1 MYIELVLAV
10 IGIVVGLTVGYKNR
24 ANLLYILFF
33 LLPFLPLGQ
42 LKVIIN
48 IQISYL
54 FLFLCFIPLIL
65 LFALDLITKKYKK
78 DYFFIFA
85 GVIGLYLFILTK
97 YPFSY
102 RPDRFELIQDL
113 AICITIFFYVI
124 FNFNKIK
131 PKILFLLTK
140 IVIFIETY
148 IAISQYRGVSL
159 AEIFPFIEISGIQ
172 KIMEVGNFYR
182 ATGSIYDPNYYSL
195 YMAIL
200 AASLLFYT
208 DKFSGKVFFFIALAG
223 ITLSLS
229 RMGIILMI
237 ILLIIYLSQRI
248 RLKNVIVICTILS
261 IIITGMY
268 VFNFF
273 DNYHQYPLVDS
284 IRYRFETGSMFQLSV
299 IHYYFKDILNIS
311 NLLFGLGFQN
321 FEYALAD
328 QTGLF
333 LVAHN
338 QYIQM
343 IADIGIIGLSP
354 LLILIFIFIKKY
366 KLKLLSK
373 KNPFLF
379 PFIIIVFGNMFL
391 LTTYEIY
398 IYLFCGLYIGF
409 IIEKLNR
416 EVKS

>member
-1 MYIELVLAV
+1 MYIKLILVA
-10 IGIVVGLTVGYKNR
+10 IGITIGYKNR

-33 LLPFLPLGQ
+33 VLPFIYLGQ

-48 IQISYL
+48 IHFAHLFSY
-54 FLFLCFIPLIL
+54 LCFIPLIL

-102 RPDRFELIQDL
+102 RPDAFSLIKSL
-113 AICITIFFYVI
+113 TICITIFFYVI

-148 IAISQYRGVSL
+148 IAVNQYRGFSL
-159 AEIFPFIEISGIQ
+159 TEIFPFIEIGVSQ
-172 KIMEVGNFYR
+172 KIMEVGSFYR

-223 ITLSLS
+223 ITLSFS

-261 IIITGMY
+261 ITLTGMY

-273 DNYHQYPLVDS
+273 DNYHQYPLVNN
-284 IRYRFETGSMFQLSV
+284 ILYRFETGGKFQLDV
-299 IHYYFKDILNIS
+299 IHYYFKDIVNIS

-321 FEYALAD
+321 FEYVLAE
-328 QTGLF
+328 QTGIF
-333 LVAHN
+333 QVTHN

-343 IADIGIIGLSP
+343 ITDVGIIGLSP

-379 PFIIIVFGNMFL
+379 PFIIILFGNMFL
-391 LTTYEIY
+391 LNTYEIY

>member
-1 MYIELVLAV
+1 MYIELVVAA
-10 IGIVVGLTVGYKNR
+10 IGIVVGLTIGYKNR
-24 ANLLYILFF
+24 ANLLYIVFF
-33 LLPFLPLGQ
+33 LLPFLSLGQ

-48 IQISYL
+48 IHISHL
-54 FLFLCFIPLIL
+54 FLFLCFIPLIS

-78 DYFFIFA
+78 DYFYIFA

-102 RPDRFELIQDL
+102 RPDAFELIKSL
-113 AICITIFFYVI
+113 TICIIIFLYVI

-140 IVIFIETY
+140 IVIFIEIY
-148 IAISQYRGVSL
+148 MAVNQYRGVSL
-159 AEIFPFIEISGIQ
+159 TEIFPFIEISVSQ
-172 KIMEVGNFYR
+172 KIITLGDFYR
-182 ATGSIYDPNYYSL
+182 ATGSFQDPNYYSL
-195 YMAIL
+195 YMSIL

-208 DKFSGKVFFFIALAG
+208 DKFSVKVFFFIALVG
-223 ITLSLS
+223 ITLSFS
-229 RMGIILMI
+229 RMGIILTV
-237 ILLIIYLSQRI
+237 ILIIIYLSQRI

-273 DNYHQYPLVDS
+273 DNYQQYPLVYN
-284 IRYRFETGSMFQLSV
+284 ILYRFETGSMYQLSV
-299 IHYYFKDILNIS
+299 IHYYFKDIVNIS

-321 FEYALAD
+321 FEYALAE
-328 QTGLF
+328 QRGLF

-379 PFIIIVFGNMFL
+379 PFIIILFGNMFL
-391 LTTYEIY
+391 LNTYETY

-409 IIEKLNR
+409 IIEKLNK